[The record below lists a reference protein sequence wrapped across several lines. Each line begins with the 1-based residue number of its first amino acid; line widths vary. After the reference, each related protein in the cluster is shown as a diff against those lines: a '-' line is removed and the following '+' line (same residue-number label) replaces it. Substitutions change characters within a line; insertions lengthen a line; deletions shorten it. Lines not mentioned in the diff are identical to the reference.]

1 MSRAFAHSL
10 HPHSHH
16 NHCFLYRPWQVS
28 DTAPLDVPGSRNDLG
43 WGGVEWAVGPW
54 RNEILD
60 LPRDPGAAPG
70 KAEGL
75 GNGIFEEFVFGDE
88 DFLRILGVWLEIQG
102 AEKRPPNSP
111 KCLIYMQG
119 IGLEKR
125 IP

>member
-1 MSRAFAHSL
+1 M
-10 HPHSHH
+10 
-16 NHCFLYRPWQVS
+16 
-28 DTAPLDVPGSRNDLG
+28 
-43 WGGVEWAVGPW
+43 EWAVGPW

-75 GNGIFEEFVFGDE
+75 GNGIFEVNSC
-88 DFLRILGVWLEIQG
+88 LATRISSASWESGWIIQG